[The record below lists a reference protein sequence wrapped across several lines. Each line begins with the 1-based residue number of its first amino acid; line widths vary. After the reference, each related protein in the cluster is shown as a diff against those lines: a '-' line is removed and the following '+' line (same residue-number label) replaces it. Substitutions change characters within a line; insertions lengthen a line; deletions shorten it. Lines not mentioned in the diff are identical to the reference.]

1 MANQTMI
8 LEVDQV
14 IRSMGKAPGMIKG
27 FENGEPRTVKA
38 FSDMLIQFEAGQT
51 YEFSWYMGKPYQ
63 GQQDM
68 LVSKHDP
75 VKTVGGNSNGS
86 QNPVEASQGA
96 RTPAPASTPPK
107 QTTTPLGAF
116 TGAADKKDRSI
127 TVLAVMKSVIESGGT
142 EEDFLRWLALHDLVV
157 HGSPRA

>member
-14 IRSMGKAPGMIKG
+14 IPSLGKAPGMIKG

-38 FSDMLIQFEAGQT
+38 FADMLIQFEAGQT

-75 VKTVGGNSNGS
+75 VKTIGGNSNSS
-86 QNPVEASQGA
+86 QSVSQPPQEAKRVGQVSQ
-96 RTPAPASTPPK
+96 PSKP
-107 QTTTPLGAF
+107 TTTPLEAF

-127 TVLAVMKSVIESGGT
+127 TILAIMKSVIESGGD
-142 EEDFLRWLALHDLVV
+142 EEAFKRWLNVFDETMPEA
-157 HGSPRA
+157 

>member
-8 LEVDQV
+8 LEVSEVRQ
-14 IRSMGKAPGMIKG
+14 GQGNAPGSIKG

-38 FSDMLIQFEAGQT
+38 FSDMLVRFEAGQT

-75 VKTVGGNSNGS
+75 VKTIGGNPNSS
-86 QNPVEASQGA
+86 QSVSQPPQEAKRVGQVSQ
-96 RTPAPASTPPK
+96 PSKP
-107 QTTTPLGAF
+107 TTTPLGAF

-157 HGSPRA
+157 HGSPRD

>member
-8 LEVDQV
+8 LEVSEVRQ
-14 IRSMGKAPGMIKG
+14 GQGNAPGSIKG
-27 FENGEPRTVKA
+27 FEDGEPRTVKA
-38 FSDMLIQFEAGQT
+38 FSDMLVRFEAGQT
-51 YEFSWYMGKPYQ
+51 YEFEWYLGKPYQ

-68 LVSKHDP
+68 LVSKHGP

-127 TVLAVMKSVIESGGT
+127 TVLAVMKAVIESGGT
-142 EEDFLRWLALHDLVV
+142 EEDFKRWLSLHDLVV
-157 HGSPRA
+157 HGSPRD

>member
-14 IRSMGKAPGMIKG
+14 IPSQGKGPGMITG

-38 FSDMLIQFEAGQT
+38 FPDMLIQFEAGKT

-63 GQQDM
+63 GKLDM
-68 LVSKHDP
+68 LVSKHEP
-75 VKTVGGNSNGS
+75 VKTIGGNSNSS
-86 QNPVEASQGA
+86 QSASQPPQEA

-127 TVLAVMKSVIESGGT
+127 TILAIMKSVIESGGT
-142 EEDFLRWLALHDLVV
+142 EDDFKQWLSVHDALV

>member
-14 IRSMGKAPGMIKG
+14 IPSLGKAPGMIKG

-38 FSDMLIQFEAGQT
+38 FADMLIQFEAGQT

-75 VKTVGGNSNGS
+75 VKTIGGNSNSS
-86 QNPVEASQGA
+86 QSVSQPPQEAKRVGQVSQ
-96 RTPAPASTPPK
+96 PSTP
-107 QTTTPLGAF
+107 TTTPLEAF

-127 TVLAVMKSVIESGGT
+127 TILAIMKSVIESGGD
-142 EEDFLRWLALHDLVV
+142 EEAFKRWLNVFDETMPEA
-157 HGSPRA
+157 

>member
-8 LEVDQV
+8 LEVSEVRQ
-14 IRSMGKAPGMIKG
+14 GQGNAPGSIKG
-27 FENGEPRTVKA
+27 FEDGEPRTVKA
-38 FSDMLIQFEAGQT
+38 FSDMLVRFEAGQT
-51 YEFSWYMGKPYQ
+51 YEFEWYLGKPYQ

-68 LVSKHDP
+68 LVSKHGP

-86 QNPVEASQGA
+86 QSVSQPPQEAKRVGQVSQ
-96 RTPAPASTPPK
+96 PSKP
-107 QTTTPLGAF
+107 TTTPLGAF

-142 EEDFLRWLALHDLVV
+142 EEDFLRWLALCDLVV
-157 HGSPRA
+157 HGTPRD

>member
-14 IRSMGKAPGMIKG
+14 IPSLGKAPGMIKG

-38 FSDMLIQFEAGQT
+38 FADMLIQFEAGQT

-75 VKTVGGNSNGS
+75 VKTIGSNSNSS
-86 QNPVEASQGA
+86 QNPVEASQRA
-96 RTPAPASTPPK
+96 K
-107 QTTTPLGAF
+107 QTFHEPDIGKAKNTAQGIMAGAM
-116 TGAADKKDRSI
+116 DRKDRSI
-127 TVLAVMKSVIESGGT
+127 TVLAIMKSVIESGGD
-142 EEDFLRWLALHDLVV
+142 EEAFKRWLTVFDETMPKA
-157 HGSPRA
+157 

>member
-14 IRSMGKAPGMIKG
+14 IPSLGKAPGMIKG

-38 FSDMLIQFEAGQT
+38 FADMLIQFEAGQT

-75 VKTVGGNSNGS
+75 VKTIGGNSNSS
-86 QNPVEASQGA
+86 QSVSQPPQEAKRVGQVSQ
-96 RTPAPASTPPK
+96 PSKP
-107 QTTTPLGAF
+107 TTTPLGAF
-116 TGAADKKDRSI
+116 TGASDKKDRSI

-142 EEDFLRWLALHDLVV
+142 EEDFKRWLSLHDLVV
-157 HGSPRA
+157 HGSPRG